1 MNQFTKEELQLII
14 TGLAELPAKISF
26 NLIVKV
32 NQTINTIENNVKQDI
47 I

>member
-47 I
+47 V